1 METMYFDEGVRAA
14 KRQQLQSSMLDVSNS
29 FPNDQK
35 ITPDLRVFILDD
47 FICYMLE
54 EDHGQAQGLLL
65 SLLKNQWFMTFCLVS
80 YYFIYLSICS
90 NHILVQ
96 TANISV
102 LLVTKS
108 LSRASKFLCTDAYI
122 VLADI
127 MF

>member
-65 SLLKNQWFMTFCLVS
+65 SLLKNQWFMK
-80 YYFIYLSICS
+80 ILS
-90 NHILVQ
+90 LQ
-96 TANISV
+96 
-102 LLVTKS
+102 LLFDIFEYMFQP
-108 LSRASKFLCTDAYI
+108 LSS
-122 VLADI
+122 
-127 MF
+127 